1 MSKID
6 QLVIRTKNK
15 IIKSKECGLL
25 HLMKKKVYGD
35 ETLII
40 KVFLIV
46 VAAAL
51 VIIFRDQIGSMI
63 SSLTN
68 KASTKVESMYE

>member
-6 QLVIRTKNK
+6 QLVISTKNK
-15 IIKSKECGLL
+15 ITKSKECGLL
-25 HLMKKKVYGD
+25 HLMKKKVSGD

-46 VAAAL
+46 VATAL